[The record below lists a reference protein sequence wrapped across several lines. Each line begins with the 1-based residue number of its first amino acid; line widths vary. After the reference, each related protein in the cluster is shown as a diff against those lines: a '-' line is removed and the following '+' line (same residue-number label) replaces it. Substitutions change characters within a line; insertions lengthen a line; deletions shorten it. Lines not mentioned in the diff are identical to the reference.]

1 MTLADEEEILRC
13 AQDDSGRELD
23 DGLYSPWMRPGHS
36 DNHVNI
42 AFAFEWRRFMTDHL
56 KFGLTSM
63 NAGAT
68 SYPEALVRV
77 AQAAETAGFDSL
89 WAGEHHVIATSSSRI
104 PATTR
109 YLNPVVA
116 LTFVA
121 AHTRTVR
128 LGTGVLLLPQH
139 HPLILAK
146 ELASLDVLS
155 GGRLMVGIGVGWAEA
170 EFEALGVPYRER
182 GARADEYLAA
192 MRAIWSEERPAYH
205 GRYVSFKDVQAFPHP
220 VQQPTPPII
229 VGGRAPAVLRRTV
242 EQANGWY
249 GFALDVDE
257 TANALAELREAARR
271 YHRPASLGELE
282 ISVAPR
288 VPIDKEMA
296 QRFAQLGVHRLILI
310 PPPGRDG
317 PALEQWVKSVGE
329 TLVGQV

>member
-1 MTLADEEEILRC
+1 MPDK
-13 AQDDSGRELD
+13 
-23 DGLYSPWMRPGHS
+23 
-36 DNHVNI
+36 
-42 AFAFEWRRFMTDHL
+42 L

-77 AQAAETAGFDSL
+77 AQSAETAGFDSL
-89 WAGEHHVIATSSSRI
+89 WAGEHHVLATSSPRI
-104 PATTR
+104 PATNR
-109 YLNPVVA
+109 ILNPVVA

-139 HPLILAK
+139 QPLILAK

-155 GGRLMVGIGVGWAEA
+155 GGRLIVGIGVGWAEA
-170 EFEALGVPYRER
+170 EYEALGVPFRER

-192 MRAIWSEERPAYH
+192 MRAIWSEEAPAYH
-205 GRYVSFKDVQAFPHP
+205 GRYVSFQEVKAFPHP
-220 VQQPTPPII
+220 VQQPTPPIVI
-229 VGGRAPAVLRRTV
+229 GGRAPAVFRRTV

-249 GFALDVDE
+249 GFALDLDE
-257 TANALAELREAARR
+257 TAGALAELREAAARH
-271 YHRPASLGELE
+271 HRPSSLGELE

-288 VPIDKEMA
+288 VPIDKVTA
-296 QRFAQLGVHRLILI
+296 RRFAELGVHRLILI
-310 PPPGRDG
+310 PPWEMDAA
-317 PALEQWVKSVGE
+317 ALEQWVITLGE